1 MSLSQLL
8 DHTLLRDMNPADVA
22 GIVCIEQRVHACPWS
37 CGNFT
42 DALTSNYVCKVC
54 EAKGEILGYVVF
66 MVAVDEAHLLN
77 ISVVAEHQRK
87 GLGRWLLGTTMENA
101 RACNMRRMLLEVRFS
116 NAAALGLY
124 RDVGFRE
131 IGQRRGYYAADNGRE
146 DAIVMEYLL

>member
-8 DHTLLRDMNPADVA
+8 DHTILRDMNPADVA
-22 GIVCIEQRVHACPWS
+22 GIVCIEQRVHVSPWS

-54 EAKGEILGYVVF
+54 EAEGEILGYAVL

-77 ISVVAEHQRK
+77 ISIVAEYQRK
-87 GLGRWLLGTTMENA
+87 GLGRWFLGATMKTA
-101 RACNMRRMLLEVRFS
+101 RAINMRRMLLEVRLS

-131 IGQRRGYYAADNGRE
+131 IGLRRGYYSTDNGRE
-146 DAIVMEYLL
+146 DAVVMEYLL

>member
-8 DHTLLRDMNPADVA
+8 DHTILRDMNPADLA
-22 GIVCIEQRVHACPWS
+22 GIVCIEQRVHAYPWS

-42 DALTSNYVCKVC
+42 DALKSDYVCKVC
-54 EAKGEILGYVVF
+54 EAEGEILGYVVF

-77 ISVVAEHQRK
+77 ISIVAEYQRK
-87 GLGRWLLGTTMENA
+87 GLGRWLLGATMENA

-116 NAAALGLY
+116 NSAALGLY

-131 IGQRRGYYAADNGRE
+131 IGLRRGYYSADNGRE
-146 DAIVMEYLL
+146 DAVVMEYLL